1 MLKRWQSQLWRYT
14 KMPEK
19 ISETT
24 AFSMDLDRFILNTEL
39 GTEVY
44 VSVVKDFDYVIGM
57 LTEQKYKDCVAKG
70 ESFDAR
76 SFVAGLVTP
85 ENLKKIDDANSD
97 AVKGIDLLNPGARE
111 LIEHA
116 VEGSIGFI
124 TTYAKN
130 PETQVRKMTDAGIV
144 EHVPYLVTEQLA
156 KGGIFNAWKDPDGGF
171 NIPLN
176 EITFPISQYGDTD
189 TALHVD
195 RIAHGDDKASSFE
208 GAPNENF
215 TGYLYRNPDYEVL
228 PSQNGEVPDSVIVV
242 AGLRQ
247 IIEIEKNRKSLS

>member
-1 MLKRWQSQLWRYT
+1 
-14 KMPEK
+14 MPERAR
-19 ISETT
+19 ETT
-24 AFSMDLDRFILNTEL
+24 AFSMDLDRFVLNTEL
-39 GTEVY
+39 GTEIY
-44 VSVVKDFDYVIGM
+44 VSVVKDFDSVIGM
-57 LTEQKYKDCVAKG
+57 LTEQKYKDCVAIG

-97 AVKGIDLLNPGARE
+97 AIKGVDLLNPGARE
-111 LIEHA
+111 LIKYA
-116 VEGSIGFI
+116 ADGSMGFI

-144 EHVPYLVTEQLA
+144 EHVPYLVTEHLD
-156 KGGIFNAWKDPDGGF
+156 KGSIFNAWKDPNGGF

-176 EITFPISQYGDTD
+176 EITFPVSQYRDMD
-189 TALHVD
+189 AAIHVD
-195 RIAHGDDKASSFE
+195 RIAHGDDKAGSFE
-208 GAPNENF
+208 GAPNEDF

-242 AGLRQ
+242 AGIRQ
-247 IIEIEKNRKSLS
+247 IIEIEKNRKSLQ